1 MSTSVSIIAGLSSA
15 IKRLF
20 TRKPSSNF
28 TMGSECDVRMKMSIV
43 ARGPLGPLAKLL
55 VVEDESAS
63 RKAIGF
69 DGQGSEESLFIP
81 DASGLYNYR
90 PAVLLAAIRAAG
102 IPLGSAI

>member
-28 TMGSECDVRMKMSIV
+28 TMVSECDVRMKMSIV
-43 ARGPLGPLAKLL
+43 AGRPLGPLAKLL

-69 DGQGSEESLFIP
+69 DGHGSEEWLSHS
-81 DASGLYNYR
+81 DANRLSDHNRQFFWLQSAR
-90 PAVLLAAIRAAG
+90 
-102 IPLGSAI
+102 LGYHW